1 MRYAFSLAA
10 ILAALVAAPVLA
22 GDGHVPQST
31 LDAIGLAGMETLSDA
46 EGMQVRGLSGNAH
59 TQGLS
64 LVSGVLIDSLGTK
77 SYVFGSDVNYAH
89 ATAENA
95 GLQVVTQASHEQ
107 GSGIGLSLDVL
118 TLTSE
123 FHGMLIGSAGGYG
136 YAASQ

>member
-1 MRYAFSLAA
+1 MRYAF
-10 ILAALVAAPVLA
+10 ALVAVLMAAPVFA
-22 GDGHVPQST
+22 GEGHVPQST

-64 LVSGVLIDSLGTK
+64 LVSGLLIDSLGTK
-77 SYVFGSDVNYAH
+77 SYVFGSDTNYAH

-107 GSGIGLSLDVL
+107 GSGIALSLDVM
-118 TLTSE
+118 TLTSQ
-123 FHGMLIGSAGGYG
+123 FSGMLLGGAGGYG
-136 YAASQ
+136 FAASQ